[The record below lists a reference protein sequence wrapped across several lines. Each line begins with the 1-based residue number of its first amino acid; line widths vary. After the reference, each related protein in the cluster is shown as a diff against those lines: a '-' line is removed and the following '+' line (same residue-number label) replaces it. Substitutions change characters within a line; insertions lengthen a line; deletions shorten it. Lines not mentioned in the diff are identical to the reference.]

1 MFGEKLK
8 KKAFSLWHV
17 IGVPLENKLYRVALG
32 VFVLLCFFWFFVSLE
47 TEWMQGLPVAPTLCI
62 CCDHSHRMTLQ
73 QRYPQSG
80 LHALLRTRPTDVD
93 SV

>member
-32 VFVLLCFFWFFVSLE
+32 VFVLLCFSGFLCLLVVS
-47 TEWMQGLPVAPTLCI
+47 I
-62 CCDHSHRMTLQ
+62 HSGAFTF
-73 QRYPQSG
+73 
-80 LHALLRTRPTDVD
+80 
-93 SV
+93 